1 MTGRERVL
9 SVIGGT
15 KADSLPLMPITMMAA
30 ADAINVPYR
39 QYATDAV
46 TLARGQAAVASEFDF
61 DHVSAIS
68 DPGVEAADCGAA
80 VVFPDNAPPAVDE
93 AASLLLEKSTL
104 TGLRPP
110 APEAGRRMANRIAAV
125 AALKRAV
132 GDSKLVEGWV
142 EGPCAEAADL
152 RGINRL
158 MLDFMDDP
166 PFVEDLFDFVAD
178 LAIRFAAR
186 QVEAGADIIGIG
198 DAAASLV
205 GPTIYDAFD
214 LARITRIVQAI
225 KATGA
230 LVRLHICGN
239 ITPLLPSIA
248 RIGCD
253 IVDADSMVSLAEA
266 RAALGPGMA
275 LLGNIDPVR
284 VLRNGSAADTS
295 RAIAACARE
304 AGFPYIVGAGCEVPR
319 GTPRQNIEALRRFA
333 RSGAEE

>member
-1 MTGRERVL
+1 MTGRERIL
-9 SVIGGT
+9 SVLGG
-15 KADSLPLMPITMMAA
+15 KPADSLPLMPITMMAA
-30 ADAINVPYR
+30 ADAIRVPYR
-39 QYATDAV
+39 QYATDAD
-46 TLARGQAAVASEFDF
+46 TLARGQVAISTEYDF

-80 VVFPDNAPPAVDE
+80 VFFPDDAPPAVDE
-93 AASLLLEKSTL
+93 SASLFSDKSAL
-104 TGLRPP
+104 SRFRPP
-110 APEAGRRMANRIAAV
+110 AAEKSRRMSNRLAAV
-125 AALKRAV
+125 SALKRAV
-132 GDSKLVEGWV
+132 GDAKIVEGWV

-166 PFVEDLFDFVAD
+166 PFVEDLFDIVTE

-186 QVEAGADIIGIG
+186 QVEAGADMIGIG
-198 DAAASLV
+198 DAAASLI

-214 LARITRIVQAI
+214 LPRITRIVEAI
-225 KATGA
+225 RKNGA

-253 IVDADSMVSLAEA
+253 ILDADSMVSLARA
-266 RAALGPGMA
+266 RAAIGPKTA

-284 VLRNGSAADTS
+284 VLRNGSAKDTS
-295 RAIAACARE
+295 AAIGACARD

-333 RSGAEE
+333 RAGGAV

>member
-15 KADSLPLMPITMMAA
+15 RADSLPLMPVTMMIA
-30 ADAINVPYR
+30 ADAINAPYR
-39 QYATDAV
+39 QYATDAE
-46 TLARGQAAVASEFDF
+46 TLARGQTAIASAFDF
-61 DHVSAIS
+61 DHVSAVS

-93 AASLLLEKSTL
+93 AASLLAEKSIL
-104 TGLRPP
+104 TGLRVP
-110 APEAGRRMANRIAAV
+110 APENGRRMSNRLAAV
-125 AALKRAV
+125 SALKRAV
-132 GDSKLVEGWV
+132 GDSKLVEGWI

-158 MLDFMDDP
+158 MLDFIDDP
-166 PFVEDLFDFVAD
+166 PFVEELFDLVAD
-178 LAIRFAAR
+178 LAIRFAGR

-205 GPTIYDAFD
+205 GPTIYDRFD
-214 LARITRIVQAI
+214 LPRITRIVQAI
-225 KATGA
+225 KAMGA
-230 LVRLHICGN
+230 LVRLHICGDV
-239 ITPLLPSIA
+239 TPLLPSIA
-248 RIGCD
+248 RLGCD
-253 IVDADSMVSLAEA
+253 IVDADSMVSLAKA
-266 RAALGPGMA
+266 RAALGQRPA

-284 VLRNGSAADTS
+284 VLRNGSAADTT
-295 RAIAACARE
+295 RAIGACARD

-333 RSGAEE
+333 RAGARE